1 MIHGQI
7 PAVRAADVV
16 MYHIRGVRGYSTMK
30 RVLKMRLVRQNN
42 YFRCVFRSI
51 QQIIVLYSHD
61 TQVNICPKKIPDI
74 V

>member
-1 MIHGQI
+1 MNHGQI
-7 PAVRAADVV
+7 PAVTAADIVI
-16 MYHIRGVRGYSTMK
+16 YRIRAVRGYSKMNW
-30 RVLKMRLVRQNN
+30 VLKMRLVRQNN